1 METIKK
7 YYSIK
12 DANTH
17 RTMID
22 NEQTIDSGN
31 LYTRASTV
39 VFAGVGAVLTASHF
53 FFKLPDPYERSVFSG
68 LWYMVGL
75 CYPILYFWAGV
86 LMRAWKPDPR
96 RWVRIVIFGIS
107 ILCLYPY
114 LHYPKNYT
122 PFFSIFGFGFL
133 IPPDIIASSKS
144 NRGWLSLL
152 MLLLS
157 VFCYTTLETA
167 DYTLFYNQFFGAYP
181 NNMPIEKRELVDA
194 KYLMMTVVI
203 YFAVQFA
210 FSRIAQRMGS
220 LKWFKLVMALP
231 CIFMFIDSVLRLFG
245 HDFHYMVS
253 TSLPHLII
261 QPVTLYLIT
270 IGYRCVR
277 EFGEKLWKD
286 ITSDEDIHIK
296 Q

>member
-1 METIKK
+1 
-7 YYSIK
+7 
-12 DANTH
+12 
-17 RTMID
+17 MID

-31 LYTRASTV
+31 LYARASTV
-39 VFAGVGAVLTASHF
+39 VFAGVCAVLTASCF
-53 FFKLPDPYERSVFSG
+53 FFKLSGSDGHSVFPG
-68 LWYMVGL
+68 FMYMVSL

-107 ILCLYPY
+107 IFSLCRYQHFPENRAFIGTIY
-114 LHYPKNYT
+114 
-122 PFFSIFGFGFL
+122 FAMFGFGFL
-133 IPPDIIASSKS
+133 IRPDIIASSKS

-157 VFCYTTLETA
+157 VFCYTALETVRRRLLLA
-167 DYTLFYNQFFGAYP
+167 PVMNPMFSDMEQMLET
-181 NNMPIEKRELVDA
+181 ILVNA
-194 KYLMMTVVI
+194 EPLLMMIVI

-231 CIFMFIDSVLRLFG
+231 CIFMFIFSALSLFG
-245 HDFHYMVS
+245 RRFYYMVNS
-253 TSLPHLII
+253 VYYSPLLEFIV

-270 IGYRCVR
+270 VGYRCVR
-277 EFGEKLWKD
+277 ELRKKNGDRE
-286 ITSDEDIHIK
+286 
-296 Q
+296 